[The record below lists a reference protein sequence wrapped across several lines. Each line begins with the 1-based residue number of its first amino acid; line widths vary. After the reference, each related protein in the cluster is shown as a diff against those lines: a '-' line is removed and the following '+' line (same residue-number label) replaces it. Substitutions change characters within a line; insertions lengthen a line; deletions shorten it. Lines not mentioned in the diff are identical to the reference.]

1 MMCQFFSTSAGL
13 IDRVCLLSAFM
24 AVVSLVLSGL
34 SGSDA
39 GKNRPRINRPDGQVA
54 AQMSF
59 GGVKV
64 KQKRRFAM
72 R

>member
-24 AVVSLVLSGL
+24 AVVSLVLCRL
-34 SGSDA
+34 SGNKA
-39 GKNRPRINRPDGQVA
+39 GKYRPPIKRPGGQEGP
-54 AQMSF
+54 QMSS
-59 GGVKV
+59 GGAKV
-64 KQKRRFAM
+64 KQKRRFAI

>member
-24 AVVSLVLSGL
+24 ACVLGSKFFLREL
-34 SGSDA
+34 SPA
-39 GKNRPRINRPDGQVA
+39 RIARPDHSPGERSG
-54 AQMSF
+54 AQMSPE
-59 GGVKV
+59 GREV
-64 KQKRRFAM
+64 KQKRRFWI